1 MRASTIASRRRRD
14 RPRDVVPVGS
24 RSVLPPLVARRL
36 DVGPVAG
43 VRGRASVTVLVALV
57 LGTLGLGGLASG
69 VGHLL
74 WGIRELGR
82 SVFDGGDA

>member
-1 MRASTIASRRRRD
+1 M
-14 RPRDVVPVGS
+14 
-24 RSVLPPLVARRL
+24 
-36 DVGPVAG
+36 
-43 VRGRASVTVLVALV
+43 TVLVALV